1 MGQAAEEKAKR
12 MTRKQ
17 EERYSLTVRGMLQHH
32 AGEDKGRATYDALE
46 LYMRRNNLG
55 IALVDGRLAFV
66 ELVKQEAKP

>member
-1 MGQAAEEKAKR
+1 MK
-12 MTRKQ
+12 RKQ

-66 ELVKQEAKP
+66 ELVKQEEKP

>member
-1 MGQAAEEKAKR
+1 MK
-12 MTRKQ
+12 RKQ

-55 IALVDGRLAFV
+55 IALMDGRLAFV